1 MTDTDERQAR
11 IAAMSDHDL
20 RQAYIE
26 SDAEAG
32 DPEQDA
38 LADEIER
45 RGLDV

>member
-11 IAAMSDHDL
+11 IAAMSDHEL
-20 RQAYIE
+20 RRAYFE
-26 SDAEAG
+26 SEEEAG

-45 RGLDV
+45 RGLVV

>member
-1 MTDTDERQAR
+1 MTDTDERQAS

-20 RQAYIE
+20 RRAYIE

-45 RGLDV
+45 RGLDI